1 MNGFTQLIYQWYSI
15 YKRTLPWRD
24 TRDPYLIWI
33 SEIILQQTRVAQ
45 GMPYYYCFAERFPDV
60 KALAEAPED
69 ELMKLWEGLGY
80 YSRARNLHFAA
91 KTILKNYKGKFPAD
105 YESIRKLKGVGD
117 YTAAAIASIAFGL
130 PYAVVDGNVIRFLS
144 RYFGIFMSAHTME
157 GKKMFM
163 NLARQ
168 MLLESDPGM
177 HNQAMM
183 EFGALI
189 CTPKKPDCTNCP
201 LNQSC
206 SALLNGNIED
216 LPLKQKSIKKSTR
229 YFLFI
234 LLESTTHILIEK
246 RTHSDIWRNLFQL
259 PLIESDHLY
268 EDAEI
273 LTMPE
278 IKSILTIK
286 GTQLSAISPVY
297 MHELT
302 HRTILARFIRIFFND
317 ISSIDEK
324 LIRVNKE
331 EIYKFAFPV
340 LIKKYLV
347 ENEII

>member
-1 MNGFTQLIYQWYSI
+1 M
-15 YKRTLPWRD
+15 
-24 TRDPYLIWI
+24 
-33 SEIILQQTRVAQ
+33 
-45 GMPYYYCFAERFPDV
+45 
-60 KALAEAPED
+60 
-69 ELMKLWEGLGY
+69 
-80 YSRARNLHFAA
+80 
-91 KTILKNYKGKFPAD
+91 
-105 YESIRKLKGVGD
+105 
-117 YTAAAIASIAFGL
+117 
-130 PYAVVDGNVIRFLS
+130 
-144 RYFGIFMSAHTME
+144 
-157 GKKMFM
+157 
-163 NLARQ
+163 
-168 MLLESDPGM
+168 
-177 HNQAMM
+177 
-183 EFGALI
+183 
-189 CTPKKPDCTNCP
+189 
-201 LNQSC
+201 
-206 SALLNGNIED
+206 
-216 LPLKQKSIKKSTR
+216 
-229 YFLFI
+229 
-234 LLESTTHILIEK
+234 
-246 RTHSDIWRNLFQL
+246 

>member
-1 MNGFTQLIYQWYSI
+1 
-15 YKRTLPWRD
+15 
-24 TRDPYLIWI
+24 
-33 SEIILQQTRVAQ
+33 
-45 GMPYYYCFAERFPDV
+45 MPYYYRFSETFPDLIT
-60 KALAEAPED
+60 LANAPED
-69 ELMKLWEGLGY
+69 ELLKLWEGLGY

-91 KTILKNYKGKFPAD
+91 KSILKNYKGKFPAD

-130 PYAVVDGNVIRFLS
+130 PYAVVDGNVNRVLS
-144 RYFGIFMSAHTME
+144 RYFGIFTSVHTTE
-157 GKKMFM
+157 GKKTFM
-163 NLARQ
+163 NLSRQ

-183 EFGALI
+183 EFGALV
-189 CTPKKPDCTNCP
+189 CTPINPDCNNCP

-206 SALLNGNIED
+206 SAFLNGNTKD

-234 LLESTTHILIEK
+234 VIESTSHILIEK
-246 RTHSDIWRNLFQL
+246 RIHSDIWRNLFQL

-268 EDAEI
+268 EDTEI
-273 LTMPE
+273 LMMPE
-278 IKSILTIK
+278 IKSILNIK
-286 GTQLSAISPVY
+286 GTQLSAISPAY
-297 MHELT
+297 THKLT
-302 HRTILARFIRIFFND
+302 HRTILARFIRIYCND
-317 ISSIDEK
+317 LSSIDEK

-340 LIKKYLV
+340 LIKKYMV

>member
-1 MNGFTQLIYQWYSI
+1 MNGFSQPIYQWYSI

-33 SEIILQQTRVAQ
+33 SEVILQQTRVAQ
-45 GMPYYYCFAERFPDV
+45 GMPYYYRFAERFPDA

-91 KTILKNYKGKFPAD
+91 KSILKNYKGKFPAD

-130 PYAVVDGNVIRFLS
+130 PYAVVDGNVIRVLS
-144 RYFGIFMSAHTME
+144 RYFGIFTSAHTTE
-157 GKKMFM
+157 GKRMFM

-168 MLLESDPGM
+168 MLLVNNPGM
-177 HNQAMM
+177 HNQALM

-201 LNQSC
+201 INQSC

-216 LPLKQKSIKKSTR
+216 LPVKQKSIKKTIR
-229 YFLFI
+229 YFLFV
-234 LLESTTHILIEK
+234 LMESSSQILIEK
-246 RTHSDIWRNLFQL
+246 RIHSDIWRNLFQL
-259 PLIESDHLY
+259 PLIECDQLI
-268 EDAEI
+268 DDPEI
-273 LTMPE
+273 LMRPYITA
-278 IKSILTIK
+278 ILNIN
-286 GTQLSAISPVY
+286 GNQLSDISPVY
-297 MHELT
+297 MHKLT
-302 HRTILARFIRIFFND
+302 HRTILARFIRIHCTD
-317 ISSIDEK
+317 LSLIDEK